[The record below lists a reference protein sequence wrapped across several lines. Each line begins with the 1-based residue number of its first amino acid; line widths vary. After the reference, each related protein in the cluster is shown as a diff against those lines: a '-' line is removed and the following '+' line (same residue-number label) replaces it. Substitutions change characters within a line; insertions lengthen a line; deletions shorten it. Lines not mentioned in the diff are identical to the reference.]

1 MTRKS
6 VFFFSAI
13 AAFIV
18 SILSGAGIYFWVM
31 NSKSEIVVPISANEI
46 KESRMITENDIMTVK
61 INPNAASNSIVYN
74 AKDLV
79 GKYSLRNMG
88 ANEYF
93 YRNWISPDYARR
105 LAERVRYCAVP
116 APTTQLL
123 SVNGEIKE
131 DDFVR
136 ITIITGNEG
145 ANVNENYTSGI
156 GQTSVKL
163 IEPPELSAV
172 RVLGIYDGSGIDINA
187 KRELITNADGSVDP
201 NSSLPQ
207 GSFIIFDCT
216 DIQRALILQAQ
227 NSGTLQLIILPEA
240 DQKAERIKWGLVQDD
255 EEDKYGAGSID
266 VGIDYSKPANAEAT
280 PGSAEDAAQQEARR
294 QELINAE
301 NAKTS
306 DIIQQAAE
314 QQGIPLNDV
323 DLSNTAG
330 SLNNEGSIPKEKPN
344 QQG

>member
-6 VFFFSAI
+6 VLFISAI
-13 AAFIV
+13 IAFIV
-18 SILSGAGIYFWVM
+18 SFLSGCGIYFWVM
-31 NSKSEIVVPISANEI
+31 NSKSEIIVPISTRDI
-46 KESRMITENDIMTVK
+46 KEAHMITEEDVTTVK
-61 INPNAASNSIVYN
+61 INPNAASNTIVYN
-74 AKDLV
+74 VKDLV
-79 GKYSLRNMG
+79 GKYTLRPIG
-88 ANEYF
+88 PNEYF
-93 YRNWISPDYARR
+93 YRTWISPDYAKR

-116 APTTQLL
+116 APTSQLQ

-145 ANVNENYTSGI
+145 ASVNENSATGL
-156 GQTSVKL
+156 GQTGVKL

-187 KRELITNADGSVDP
+187 KKDLIVGADGTVDP

-207 GSFIIFDCT
+207 GSFVIFDCT

-227 NSGTLQLIILPEA
+227 NSGTLQLIILPEK
-240 DQKAERIKWGLVQDD
+240 DQQAERVKWGLVEA
-255 EEDKYGAGSID
+255 EEDDNTAGDID
-266 VGIDYSKPANAEAT
+266 VGIDYSQPADNHAT
-280 PGSAEDAAQQEARR
+280 PGSQEDAAQQEARR
-294 QELINAE
+294 QELIDAE
-301 NAKTS
+301 NAKTK
-306 DIIQQAAE
+306 DIIKQAAE
-314 QQGIPLNDV
+314 QQGVPLNDI

-330 SLNNEGSIPKEKPN
+330 NINNEGEVPKEQPE